1 MKLINIEGLTSF
13 LAQCKK
19 LFATK
24 SELSSKLGVNDSAAS
39 AKKLSSPV
47 NINGVSF
54 DGTKSITVTAQAN
67 GGNSTTVNGHT
78 VLSNVPAN
86 AVFTDTNTTYS
97 ASTGLS
103 LSGTAFSVKYGSV
116 AGTACQGNDT
126 RLSNARPANG
136 GTSASCSSASTGLS
150 LSGTA
155 FSVKYGSVAGTACQG
170 NDTRLSNARPA
181 NGGTSASCSG
191 NSATATKLQTA
202 RTINGVSFDGTG
214 NISISAPANGGTSAS
229 CSGNSATAT
238 KLATGRTINGIAFDG
253 TKNII
258 IPPMLPTNVPANGGT
273 SASCSGNSAT
283 ATKLATGRTINGI
296 AFDGTK
302 NIIIPPM
309 LPTNVVI
316 EGTLTVKGSI
326 LSNDNVTA
334 YSDKRLKENI
344 EIIKNPLDRI
354 SLIHGYLYNF
364 IDTPDVQRTGLIAQE
379 LQKVLPQAVK
389 TVKHEKYGNVLA
401 INYGETV
408 GLLFEGMREII
419 SENKKLKAEI
429 EELKLKIK

>member
-126 RLSNARPANG
+126 RLSDARPANG
-136 GTSASCSSASTGLS
+136 GTSAA
-150 LSGTA
+150 
-155 FSVKYGSVAGTACQG
+155 
-170 NDTRLSNARPA
+170 
-181 NGGTSASCSG
+181 CSG

-229 CSGNSATAT
+229 CSGNAATAT

-258 IPPMLPTNVPANGGT
+258 IPPMLPT
-273 SASCSGNSAT
+273 
-283 ATKLATGRTINGI
+283 
-296 AFDGTK
+296 D
-302 NIIIPPM
+302 
-309 LPTNVVI
+309 VVI

-379 LQKVLPQAVK
+379 LKKVLPQAVK

-401 INYGETV
+401 INYGETI

-419 SENKKLKAEI
+419 FENKKLKAEI

>member
-136 GTSASCSSASTGLS
+136 GTSASCS
-150 LSGTA
+150 
-155 FSVKYGSVAGTACQG
+155 
-170 NDTRLSNARPA
+170 
-181 NGGTSASCSG
+181 G

-258 IPPMLPTNVPANGGT
+258 IPPMLPTNV
-273 SASCSGNSAT
+273 
-283 ATKLATGRTINGI
+283 
-296 AFDGTK
+296 
-302 NIIIPPM
+302 
-309 LPTNVVI
+309 VI

-326 LSNDNVTA
+326 LSNDNITA

>member
-1 MKLINIEGLTSF
+1 MKLISLENLRTAINLIK
-13 LAQCKK
+13 AK
-19 LFATK
+19 FATK
-24 SELSSKLGVNDSAAS
+24 EELNSKLGINDSAVS
-39 AKKLSSPV
+39 AKKLSTPV

-54 DGTKSITVTAQAN
+54 DGTKSITITAQAN

-103 LSGTAFSVKYGSV
+103 LTGTAFSVKYGTTS
-116 AGTACQGNDT
+116 GTAC
-126 RLSNARPANG
+126 
-136 GTSASCSSASTGLS
+136 
-150 LSGTA
+150 
-155 FSVKYGSVAGTACQG
+155 AGDDA
-170 NDTRLSNARPA
+170 RLSNARPA

-191 NSATATKLQTA
+191 NSATATKLATA
-202 RTINGVSFDGTG
+202 RTINGVAFDGTG
-214 NISISAPANGGTSAS
+214 NISISAPANGGTATNCTGNAGTATKLATARTINGVSFDGSSNISISAPANGGTSSS

-238 KLATGRTINGIAFDG
+238 RLATARTINGVAFDG
-253 TKNII
+253 TSNI
-258 IPPMLPTNVPANGGT
+258 TVPA
-273 SASCSGNSAT
+273 S
-283 ATKLATGRTINGI
+283 
-296 AFDGTK
+296 
-302 NIIIPPM
+302 
-309 LPTNVVI
+309 LPRDVVI

-334 YSDKRLKENI
+334 YSDRRLKENI

-354 SLIHGYLYNF
+354 SLIHGYIYNF
-364 IDTPDVQRTGLIAQE
+364 IDTPDIQRTGLIAQE

-389 TVKHEKYGNVLA
+389 TVPHEKYGEVLS

>member
-1 MKLINIEGLTSF
+1 MKLISLDGLKVVI
-13 LAQCKK
+13 AQCKS

-24 SELSSKLGVNDSAAS
+24 AELSSKLGINEAAVS
-39 AKKLSSPV
+39 AKKLSTPV

-54 DGTKSITVTAQAN
+54 DGTKSITITAQAN
-67 GGNSTTVNGHT
+67 GGNSATVNGHT

-97 ASTGLS
+97 AGTGLS
-103 LSGTAFSVKYGSV
+103 LSGTAFSVKYGT
-116 AGTACQGNDT
+116 ATGTACAGND
-126 RLSNARPANG
+126 A
-136 GTSASCSSASTGLS
+136 
-150 LSGTA
+150 
-155 FSVKYGSVAGTACQG
+155 
-170 NDTRLSNARPA
+170 RLSNARPA

-191 NSATATKLQTA
+191 NSATATKLATA
-202 RTINGVSFDGTG
+202 RTINGVAFDGTG
-214 NISISAPANGGTSAS
+214 NISISAPANGGTAS
-229 CSGNSATAT
+229 SCTGNAGTAT
-238 KLATGRTINGIAFDG
+238 KLATARTINGVAFDG
-253 TKNII
+253 TKNI
-258 IPPMLPTNVPANGGT
+258 TVPA
-273 SASCSGNSAT
+273 S
-283 ATKLATGRTINGI
+283 
-296 AFDGTK
+296 
-302 NIIIPPM
+302 
-309 LPTNVVI
+309 LPRDVVI

-334 YSDKRLKENI
+334 YSDRRLKENI

-354 SLIHGYLYNF
+354 SLIHGYIYNF
-364 IDTPDVQRTGLIAQE
+364 IDTPDIQRTGLIAQE

-389 TVKHEKYGNVLA
+389 TVSHEKYGEVLS

>member
-103 LSGTAFSVKYGSV
+103 LSGTAFSVE
-116 AGTACQGNDT
+116 
-126 RLSNARPANG
+126 
-136 GTSASCSSASTGLS
+136 
-150 LSGTA
+150 
-155 FSVKYGSVAGTACQG
+155 YGSVAGTACQG

-253 TKNII
+253 TKNI
-258 IPPMLPTNVPANGGT
+258 T
-273 SASCSGNSAT
+273 
-283 ATKLATGRTINGI
+283 
-296 AFDGTK
+296 
-302 NIIIPPM
+302 IPPM

>member
-136 GTSASCSSASTGLS
+136 GTSASCS
-150 LSGTA
+150 
-155 FSVKYGSVAGTACQG
+155 
-170 NDTRLSNARPA
+170 
-181 NGGTSASCSG
+181 G

-214 NISISAPANGGTSAS
+214 NISISA
-229 CSGNSATAT
+229 
-238 KLATGRTINGIAFDG
+238 
-253 TKNII
+253 
-258 IPPMLPTNVPANGGT
+258 PANGGT